1 MGVPLSYV
9 YAHPITPRK
18 KKKKKGVGMEEIIPD
33 PILHVLVTV

>member
-1 MGVPLSYV
+1 MCMPTQSHLE
-9 YAHPITPRK
+9 K